1 MTATLSITGND
12 LTIDQ
17 FSQVVFDV
25 VPVALSPNARRRM
38 ERAHHLVQQVVSQDQ
53 PVYGVN
59 TGFGKFS
66 NVHIGARK
74 LESLQLNLL
83 RSHACGVGEPLSE
96 SETRGMMLCR
106 ANVLAKGHS
115 GCRPEVAIQ
124 LMEMLNHKIHPV
136 IPCQGSVGASGD
148 LAPLAHLALV
158 LVGEGEAR
166 VGSGRMPGRTAL
178 RTFRLHP
185 LKLGPKEGIS
195 LLNGTQAMLSL
206 GILSLLSAQNLANTA
221 DVATALSLDALK
233 GTPVA
238 FDEKIH
244 DLRPFPGQITSAAN
258 LRRLT
263 AGSRIRESHL
273 SCGRVQD
280 AYSLRCAPQ
289 VHGAIRDT
297 LAFARKTLE
306 IELNAATDNPLV
318 FPKEGEILS
327 GGNFHGQPLAMALDF
342 MAIAMAELGSIS
354 ERRIERLINPEYGD
368 LPPFLTRDPGF
379 NSGFMMLQVT
389 AAALTSECK
398 VLAHPASVD
407 SIPTS
412 GNKEDH
418 VSMGMGA
425 ALKLRQVLQNVRRIL
440 AIELLCGAQGID
452 YLVPLKPGWGAQRA
466 HKLVR
471 SVSASVT
478 RDRSLSCDIEKVSE
492 LIEKARFAEII
503 RKLKAE

>member
-1 MTATLSITGND
+1 MTSTLSITGND
-12 LTIDQ
+12 LTIRD
-17 FSQVVFDV
+17 FSRVAFEDL
-25 VPVALSPNARRRM
+25 PVALSPNAKRRM
-38 ERAHHLVQQVVSQDQ
+38 EMALRLVQQVAQRDQ

-66 NVHIGARK
+66 DVPIGARK
-74 LESLQLNLL
+74 IASLQLNLL
-83 RSHACGVGEPLSE
+83 RSHACGVGAPLSKV
-96 SETRGMMLCR
+96 ETRGMMLCR
-106 ANVLAKGHS
+106 ANVLAKGYS

-124 LMEMLNHKIHPV
+124 LIEMLNRQIHPL
-136 IPCQGSVGASGD
+136 IPSQGSVGASGD

-158 LVGEGEAR
+158 LVGEGEAMI
-166 VGSGRMPGRTAL
+166 GSRRMTGGAAL
-178 RTFRLHP
+178 RKSHMKP

-206 GILSLLSAQNLANTA
+206 GILSLLSAERLANTA

-238 FDEKIH
+238 FDKKIQE
-244 DLRPFPGQITSAAN
+244 LRPFPGQITSAAN
-258 LRRLT
+258 LRRLME
-263 AGSRIRESHL
+263 GSQIRQSHL
-273 SCGRVQD
+273 SCGKVQD

-297 LAFARKTLE
+297 LAFARRTFE

-318 FPKEGEILS
+318 FSQEKEILS

-342 MAIAMAELGSIS
+342 MSIALAELGSIS

-368 LPPFLTRDPGF
+368 LPPFLTSDPGV
-379 NSGFMMLQVT
+379 NSGLMMLQVT

-452 YLVPLKPGWGAQRA
+452 FLAPLKPGWGARKA
-466 HKLVR
+466 HQLVR
-471 SVSASVT
+471 SASVHVGK
-478 RDRSLSCDIEKVSE
+478 DRSLSSDIKKLSKM
-492 LIEKARFAEII
+492 IEEGHFAGILS
-503 RKLKAE
+503 KLR